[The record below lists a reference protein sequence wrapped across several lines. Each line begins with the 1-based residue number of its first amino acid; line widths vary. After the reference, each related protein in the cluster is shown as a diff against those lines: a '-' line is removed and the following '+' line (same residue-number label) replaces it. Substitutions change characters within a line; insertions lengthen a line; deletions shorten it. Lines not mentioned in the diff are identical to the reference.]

1 MRYLKIDEND
11 AAEKMM
17 EMWREREKAKVKS
30 QEKSESVENEY
41 YAKHLD

>member
-17 EMWREREKAKVKS
+17 EMWREREKAKVK
-30 QEKSESVENEY
+30 EKVESVDT
-41 YAKHLD
+41 K

>member
-17 EMWREREKAKVKS
+17 EMWRDREKAKAE
-30 QEKSESVENEY
+30 EKEKEKEKVESV
-41 YAKHLD
+41 DTQ

>member
-17 EMWREREKAKVKS
+17 EIWKERDKAL
-30 QEKSESVENEY
+30 QNE
-41 YAKHLD
+41 

>member
-17 EMWREREKAKVKS
+17 EMWREREKAKAEMVDTK
-30 QEKSESVENEY
+30 
-41 YAKHLD
+41 